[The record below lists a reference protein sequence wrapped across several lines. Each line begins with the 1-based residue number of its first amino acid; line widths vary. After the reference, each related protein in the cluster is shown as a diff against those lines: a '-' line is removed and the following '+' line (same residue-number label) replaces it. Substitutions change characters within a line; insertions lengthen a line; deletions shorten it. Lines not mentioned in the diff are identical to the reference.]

1 MIRRPARPGFGRPQ
15 RRSPG
20 RGRFGGR
27 RRGYTDTEMFDPLYP
42 AVMDQ
47 HAAPRRPV
55 MGPVARA
62 AARGY
67 VRWVLA
73 SPDTRGLGTGLA
85 ALYPSGHLA
94 YEYAAG
100 DALLLGAFAPPAAL
114 AAWVA
119 TYKTHGSPRYSG
131 AIAAIAA
138 GIPAWLAT
146 ASATG
151 VTNLP
156 TLLGYT
162 LTATTAWSAY
172 TWSDVLKERR
182 RFAEAQAKWET
193 IAGLAGLEGSRLL
206 RTERTRTGV
215 KFKID
220 LGVQGP
226 SASRLERGDLAEQI
240 ARCYGIGAD
249 QVRIRTHRKNARI
262 AWIIIQL
269 VDLWSNIVPHPAVVA
284 GDGTPVPA
292 ATAAAGKGQR
302 SILDGPYTLGTDP
315 ETGDDLTLVVFDEGG
330 ARHVDIVGSNGGGKS
345 NTLSN
350 IVQQGAECRDV
361 LTVAIDL
368 GKGVI
373 PTLWREHLHDYAGVG
388 EEDKALEIFEWIDA
402 LLDERAIDLAG
413 GTLVPSAASPV
424 VQVIVDEQDTATGF
438 HSAVAADIKPVLDK
452 IHKRGRSLGVVLIT
466 AKQRDVVQHTG
477 SKEGKANA
485 YTTIVGR
492 VANTKEMAK
501 ALPDWEVTGCPDMS
515 TYGGDA
521 QGVILLVRQGGAWQA
536 GRTRAL
542 YDPKTVQALAAAY
555 GPADA
560 HLEPH
565 IAESLPGYTDRH
577 PIPATTAQ
585 RPTRQQSDPPTGPG
599 QDAEGRTGHRE
610 TGHGRPA
617 GPNRASDATADTGGG
632 RRGGGDQG
640 WGFDPADDAAVEE
653 AVKGL
658 VDRLDEFIAETVQP
672 PEHPTA
678 LEELNA
684 AKRELAETTV
694 PDSTT
699 ESVLRCL
706 RERGA
711 KGARRDE
718 LAKLLNKPMRTASRI
733 LGALVENGTIV
744 RAGKGGPAS
753 RYYLP
758 EHDPE
763 DHTE

>member
-1 MIRRPARPGFGRPQ
+1 MLKRPARRGFGRPQ
-15 RRSPG
+15 RPAAGHG
-20 RGRFGGR
+20 RGGGRVGGGRLGGRFGGR
-27 RRGYTDTEMFDPLYP
+27 RGYADTDALDALMP
-42 AVMDQ
+42 ALMDRR
-47 HAAPRRPV
+47 AAPRRPV
-55 MGPVARA
+55 LGPL
-62 AARGY
+62 ARGY
-67 VRWVLA
+67 ARWVMA

-85 ALYPSGHLA
+85 ALYPAGHLA
-94 YEYAAG
+94 YTYAPG

-138 GIPAWLAT
+138 GIPSWLAT
-146 ASATG
+146 AATTG
-151 VTNLP
+151 ITNLP

-162 LTATTAWSAY
+162 LTATATWSAY

-220 LGVQGP
+220 LGVEGP

-249 QVRIRTHRKNARI
+249 RVRITTHRKNARI

-269 VDLWSNIVPHPAVVA
+269 VDLWSQLVPHPAAVA
-284 GDGTPVPA
+284 ADGTPLPA
-292 ATAAAGKGQR
+292 AAAATSKGHR
-302 SILDGPYTLGTDP
+302 SILDGPYIIGTDP
-315 ETGDDLTLVVFDEGG
+315 ETGDDLELVIFDDGG
-330 ARHVDIVGSNGGGKS
+330 GRHVDIVGSNGGGKT

-350 IVQQGAECRDV
+350 IVQQGAECCDV

-373 PTLWREHLHDYAGVG
+373 PILWRDHLHEYAGVG
-388 EEDKALEIFEWIDA
+388 EEDKAVLILEWLDA
-402 LLDERAIDLAG
+402 LLDERAIACQG
-413 GTLVPSAASPV
+413 GTLTPSPTSPV

-438 HSAVAADIKPVLDK
+438 HSAIADVFKPVMDK
-452 IHKRGRSLGVVLIT
+452 IHKRGRSLGIVLIT

-492 VANTKEMAK
+492 VANTKEMTK
-501 ALPDWEVTGCPDMS
+501 ALPDWETTGCPDMS

-521 QGVILLVRQGGAWQA
+521 QGVVLLVRQGGTWQA

-555 GPADA
+555 GPAGA

-565 IAESLPGYTDRH
+565 IAADLPTGYAQRH
-577 PIPATTAQ
+577 PIPA
-585 RPTRQQSDPPTGPG
+585 
-599 QDAEGRTGHRE
+599 
-610 TGHGRPA
+610 
-617 GPNRASDATADTGGG
+617 
-632 RRGGGDQG
+632 
-640 WGFDPADDAAVEE
+640 
-653 AVKGL
+653 
-658 VDRLDEFIAETVQP
+658 
-672 PEHPTA
+672 
-678 LEELNA
+678 
-684 AKRELAETTV
+684 
-694 PDSTT
+694 
-699 ESVLRCL
+699 
-706 RERGA
+706 
-711 KGARRDE
+711 
-718 LAKLLNKPMRTASRI
+718 
-733 LGALVENGTIV
+733 
-744 RAGKGGPAS
+744 
-753 RYYLP
+753 
-758 EHDPE
+758 
-763 DHTE
+763 

>member
-15 RRSPG
+15 RRPTG

-27 RRGYTDTEMFDPLYP
+27 RRARYTDAEMFDPLYP
-42 AVMDQ
+42 AVVDQ

-55 MGPVARA
+55 MGPLARA

-85 ALYPSGHLA
+85 ALYPAGHLA
-94 YEYAAG
+94 YEYATG
-100 DALLLGAFAPPAAL
+100 EWLLLGAFAPPAAL

-138 GIPAWLAT
+138 GIPAWFAT
-146 ASATG
+146 AAATG
-151 VTNLP
+151 ITNLP

-249 QVRIRTHRKNARI
+249 QVRIRPHRKNARI

-284 GDGTPVPA
+284 DDGAPVPA

-330 ARHVDIVGSNGGGKS
+330 ARHVDIVGSNGGGKT

-388 EEDKALEIFEWIDA
+388 EEDKALQIFEWIDA

-413 GTLVPSAASPV
+413 GTLAPSATSPV

-485 YTTIVGR
+485 FTTIVGR

-555 GPADA
+555 GPTGA

-565 IAESLPGYTDRH
+565 IAADLPGYIDRH
-577 PIPATTAQ
+577 PTPTATTAA
-585 RPTRQQSDPPTGPG
+585 TRRTGDSDP
-599 QDAEGRTGHRE
+599 R
-610 TGHGRPA
+610 
-617 GPNRASDATADTGGG
+617 GGDH
-632 RRGGGDQG
+632 RRGGGEVPEGRPNGHDPDRGIHDTHPDRAGAHGQG
-640 WGFDPADDAAVEE
+640 WGFDPADDAAVDE

-658 VDRLDEFIAETVQP
+658 VERLDEFIAETVQP
-672 PEHPTA
+672 PQRPTS
-678 LEELNA
+678 LEDLNA
-684 AKRELAETTV
+684 ARKRIDNTAVPASVIQAVTDLLA
-694 PDSTT
+694 
-699 ESVLRCL
+699 
-706 RERGA
+706 ERGA
-711 KGARRDE
+711 RGARRDE
-718 LAKLLNKPMRTASRI
+718 LVAHLKLGKSRAAEH
-733 LGALVENGTIV
+733 LGALRRDGIITTAGNGK
-744 RAGKGGPAS
+744 AA

-758 EHDPE
+758 
-763 DHTE
+763 DHTPDDHTA